1 MMPKDIA
8 VREDPVTGVRE
19 EVGFFGDTPRM
30 MGWTHIPADDVIGG
44 VVICSSTH
52 AELLKA
58 YHLEVQLGRA
68 LARRGIAVQR
78 FHYRGDG
85 NSEGNPQDLT
95 LPNMIS
101 AALEAKDLLKT
112 RTQVDRVATVGVRL
126 GAFPA
131 VTIVESGQPSILWDP
146 VINTHRFFRD
156 AIRSH
161 AISGIK
167 GGEQPERE
175 SVILERLESEGSIEI
190 LGYEITSDFY
200 RSVSNLDLTTLTPDG
215 PILLVPFGSAQVEPL
230 IEAWQGNSSDVTKFD
245 GTANEAWW
253 LDEQAS
259 QDRHERSSILIQ
271 GSAEWIV
278 AQFQNQISASD
289 EASNA

>member
-1 MMPKDIA
+1 MA
-8 VREDPVTGVRE
+8 ARRDPVTGSVE

-30 MGWTHIPADDVIGG
+30 MGWTHIPAEDVIGG

-58 YHLEVQLGRA
+58 YHLEVQLARA
-68 LARRGIAVQR
+68 LANRGVAVQR

-85 NSEGNPQDLT
+85 NSEGRPQDLT
-95 LPNMIS
+95 LPNMVA
-101 AALEAKDLLKT
+101 AALEAKNLLET
-112 RTQVDRVATVGVRL
+112 RVQVDRVATVGVRL

-131 VTIVESGQPSILWDP
+131 ITIVETGQPSILWDP

-167 GGEQPERE
+167 NGAQPERE
-175 SVILERLESEGSIEI
+175 SVTLERLESEGSIEL
-190 LGYEITSDFY
+190 LGYEITSEFY
-200 RSVSNLDLTTLTPDG
+200 RSASNLDLATLTPDG
-215 PILLVPFGSAQVEPL
+215 PVLLVPFGTAEVGPL
-230 IEAWQGNSSDVTKFD
+230 IEAWQEKSSSVTKFD

-259 QDRHERSSILIQ
+259 HDRHERGSILIR

-278 AQFQNQISASD
+278 TQFQS
-289 EASNA
+289 

>member
-1 MMPKDIA
+1 MRENIA
-8 VREDPVTGVRE
+8 ARQDPVTGAIE

-30 MGWTHIPADDVIGG
+30 MGWTHIPAEDVIGG

-58 YHLEVQLGRA
+58 YHLEVQLARA
-68 LARRGIAVQR
+68 LASRGVAVQR

-85 NSEGNPQDLT
+85 NSEGRPQDLT
-95 LPNMIS
+95 LPNMVT
-101 AALEAKDLLKT
+101 AALEAKDLLET
-112 RTQVDRVATVGVRL
+112 RVNVDRVATVGVRL

-131 VTIVESGQPSILWDP
+131 ITIVESGQPSILWDP

-167 GGEQPERE
+167 GGAQPERE
-175 SVILERLESEGSIEI
+175 SVILERLESEGSIEV
-190 LGYEITSDFY
+190 LGYEITSEFY
-200 RSVSNLDLTTLTPDG
+200 RSVSNHDLTTLTPDG
-215 PILLVPFGSAQVEPL
+215 PILLVPFGTAEVEPL
-230 IEAWQGNSSDVTKFD
+230 IEAWQEKSTDVTEFD

-259 QDRHERSSILIQ
+259 HDRHERSSILIR
-271 GSAEWIV
+271 GSADWIV
-278 AQFQNQISASD
+278 AQFQS
-289 EASNA
+289 